1 MSRRA
6 CLIVMALVLA
16 LPPAAQGQSNPFQ
29 PLPAP
34 VPTPPP
40 PTTTPTTRS
49 ISDDSGLETWQ
60 EILIYVGGAGL
71 LLGIGWA
78 IVLDARRRAP
88 AEERRSD
95 EKPKGSSHAPQRKA
109 KSRSRA
115 KAARAS
121 RRRNR

>member
-1 MSRRA
+1 MNRRA
-6 CLIVMALVLA
+6 CLIAMALVLA

-34 VPTPPP
+34 APTPAP
-40 PTTTPTTRS
+40 PTTTPSTRS
-49 ISDDSGLETWQ
+49 TSDNGLETWQ

-71 LLGIGWA
+71 LFGIGWA

-95 EKPKGSSHAPQRKA
+95 EKPKGTSHPPQHKA
-109 KSRSRA
+109 KARSRA